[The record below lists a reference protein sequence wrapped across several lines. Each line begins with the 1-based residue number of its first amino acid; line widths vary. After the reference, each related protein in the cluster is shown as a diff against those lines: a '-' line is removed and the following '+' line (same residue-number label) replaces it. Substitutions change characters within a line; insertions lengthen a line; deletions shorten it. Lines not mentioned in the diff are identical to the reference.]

1 MPTGEDEG
9 GHGFVTFIII
19 VIVLAILGA
28 LAYVLHKINKGKE
41 QSYSFVK
48 YGQGQNITVDGLMDL
63 NGEKKSDIRVLPN
76 EVSHD
81 EEDIKQNTYGI
92 N

>member
-1 MPTGEDEG
+1 M
-9 GHGFVTFIII
+9 
-19 VIVLAILGA
+19 
-28 LAYVLHKINKGKE
+28 
-41 QSYSFVK
+41 K

-63 NGEKKSDIRVLPN
+63 NDKSKDDKGRVLPN